1 MFKGKKEL
9 TALKMAIQSMGK
21 AVRPQLID
29 GARAGMRDS
38 IKRLRNEGKEV
49 TVDAIMSEVVAVGE
63 LVEVLKEVDITVEDL
78 RDIAS
83 DVLEKYQAEPVRTED
98 IGRNAPCPCGS
109 GLKYKRC
116 CLGKQSEN

>member
-9 TALKMAIQSMGK
+9 QAIKMAIRTMGM

-29 GARAGMRDS
+29 GARTGMRDS
-38 IKRLRNEGKEV
+38 IKRLKREGKEV
-49 TVDAIMSEVVAVGE
+49 TVDSIMAEIVAVDE
-63 LVEVLKEVDITVEDL
+63 FVEILKDVDITVEDL
-78 RDIAS
+78 KDLAS
-83 DVLEKYQAEPVRTED
+83 DVLEKYQAEPARTED

-116 CLGKQSEN
+116 CLRKQSEN